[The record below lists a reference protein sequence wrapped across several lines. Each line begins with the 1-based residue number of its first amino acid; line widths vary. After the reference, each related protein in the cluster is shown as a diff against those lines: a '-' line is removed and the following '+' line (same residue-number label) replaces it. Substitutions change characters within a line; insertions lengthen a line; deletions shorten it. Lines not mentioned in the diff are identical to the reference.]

1 MEKSV
6 LKRSFH
12 ILMGLFVAYLLISVI
27 EYPQDFVMWILAIFS
42 AVCLIY
48 SLTTKDKKNR
58 LVFSVVFTIIMLF
71 AIGYQLGKDRVK
83 IDNASTEMTLNQ

>member
-1 MEKSV
+1 
-6 LKRSFH
+6 
-12 ILMGLFVAYLLISVI
+12 
-27 EYPQDFVMWILAIFS
+27 MWILAFFC

-48 SLTTKDKKNR
+48 SLRNKNNGKK

-83 IDNASTEMTLNQ
+83 IDNASTEMTLKQ

>member
-1 MEKSV
+1 
-6 LKRSFH
+6 
-12 ILMGLFVAYLLISVI
+12 
-27 EYPQDFVMWILAIFS
+27 MWILAIFS

-48 SLTTKDKKNR
+48 SLNTKDKKNR

-83 IDNASTEMTLNQ
+83 IDNASTEMTLKQ

>member
-1 MEKSV
+1 
-6 LKRSFH
+6 
-12 ILMGLFVAYLLISVI
+12 
-27 EYPQDFVMWILAIFS
+27 MWILAIFS

-58 LVFSVVFTIIMLF
+58 LVFSVVITIIMRF

-83 IDNASTEMTLNQ
+83 IDNASTEMTLKQ

>member
-1 MEKSV
+1 
-6 LKRSFH
+6 
-12 ILMGLFVAYLLISVI
+12 
-27 EYPQDFVMWILAIFS
+27 MWILAFFC

>member
-1 MEKSV
+1 
-6 LKRSFH
+6 
-12 ILMGLFVAYLLISVI
+12 
-27 EYPQDFVMWILAIFS
+27 MWILAIFS
-42 AVCLIY
+42 TVCLIY

-83 IDNASTEMTLNQ
+83 IDNASTEMTLKQ